1 MLLEIDP
8 AVITH
13 FLRSRG
19 LGDAGVPSDVS
30 ARTRG
35 NKRYFGMVVAD
46 QALKPGK
53 RLQRCKHVHAMH
65 QRFVEGLDWHQ
76 TKYALLFEKKYKQ
89 ALKGKRP
96 KKDGFKAFLSE
107 KLEWYDAIYQDIE
120 RNGYRQS
127 DSIEENVEV
136 ALAANGDVLLIDGR
150 HRLILAQLLG
160 LKKIPV
166 VVNLLAES
174 VASSL
179 LNCSDHSTACP
190 SGEVQRR
197 PAGWVARRRFSS
209 ALEKVLGL
217 KNNSSPLDR
226 LLAMGGLLS
235 RADAESL
242 KQQLLHQTL
251 DQRFNALITVAGGR
265 NGKGVLVNAH
275 QCNYFSSQG

>member
-1 MLLEIDP
+1 LLLEIDP

-96 KKDGFKAFLSE
+96 QKDGFKAFLSE
-107 KLEWYDAIYQDIE
+107 KLEWYDAIYKDIE

-197 PAGWVARRRFSS
+197 PAGLVARRRFSS

-217 KNNSSPLDR
+217 KNNPSPLDR
-226 LLAMGGLLS
+226 LLAMGGTLS
-235 RADAESL
+235 GADAESL

-275 QCNYFSSQG
+275 QCIYFSSQG

>member
-1 MLLEIDP
+1 M
-8 AVITH
+8 ITH

-190 SGEVQRR
+190 SGEVQRS

-217 KNNSSPLDR
+217 KNNPSPLDR

>member
-179 LNCSDHSTACP
+179 LNCSDHSTAYP

-217 KNNSSPLDR
+217 KNNPSPFDR

>member
-1 MLLEIDP
+1 M
-8 AVITH
+8 ITH

-217 KNNSSPLDR
+217 KNNPSPFDR